1 MKELVEKL
9 EISSRLCHDYLE
21 LSLLCEYETF
31 WWQLMLEGAT
41 IVLPLKS
48 FEREWN
54 AYNFMKNVGN

>member
-1 MKELVEKL
+1 
-9 EISSRLCHDYLE
+9 
-21 LSLLCEYETF
+21 
-31 WWQLMLEGAT
+31 MLEVAA